1 MERFPSITFQAVF
14 NSFIY
19 SLIFLAGPGK
29 IDFTLAQQTHH
40 SRSSVGN
47 STVAIPSTSPI
58 NAATTL
64 FEWAAGPWGDCG
76 GKENTNFC
84 GQSRDVFCVYIG
96 EIRTQVP
103 FYFCDGIPR
112 PLKYRQC
119 LPCPEN
125 CVVGPWG
132 VWSDWSGTCK
142 PANRYRTRTVLRAPR
157 FGGKECGELSQTE
170 RDEELPDCRVEL
182 TMPVFKWRIGEWTSC
197 RQPSSAGPSSCAVGQ
212 RYRQVDCVD
221 DIGETVEGERCLQNG
236 ESEVENSLQT
246 VNFEPPRQEICT
258 VPCDCLVSL
267 WSAWQ
272 ECSVTCHDPISQEV
286 GGHRMRTRRVLRAAS
301 NGGLP
306 CPPLA
311 DHQPCLIQNMTTC
324 PQYEWYLQDWQQCRV
339 THNSSATCGAGIE
352 TRQVFCIDS
361 GSNVLTPVADEF
373 CFNSDSTSIFK
384 PVANR
389 ACYLDCPV
397 DCEVGHWTHWSSC
410 TKSCGEGAVQ
420 MRYREVL
427 VETLFDGQECP
438 PLVELRA
445 CEAIECAWW
454 HIGRWTKCFLNRG
467 YDDCGPGTR
476 HRAVYCINALNRRV
490 DASFCA
496 GKTKPDRQGT
506 CRVPCAE
513 DCVVNE
519 WSDWGDCSVSCGP
532 NGGVRKR
539 TRRIVAYPF
548 NKDLN
553 PCLPEDELTQTKPC
567 NLHVSCHTY
576 SWQAT
581 AWGECQVNATAMCGE
596 GGPEEGGCLMNGTAS
611 CGEGIGY
618 QSRSV
623 VCEEETG
630 FVADPSQCDVWSEP
644 ARSRPCDKACP
655 QDCELSPWSTW
666 SSCSAS
672 CGLHAMRTRTKH
684 VLTLPVN
691 GGLPC
696 PQETDENG
704 IITQF
709 TPCID
714 IEPCYTFQWVTGG
727 WSVCQVIGS
736 SCGRG
741 LQTREVHCGRSDG
754 LVAEDGMCLQDFRQP
769 PPTSTQ
775 RCYVPCGGD
784 CLLSEWS
791 EFGPCQ
797 SNCGTESLRNYCR
810 MRTRDIV
817 GVSMTDSLSEL
828 CPHIADSD
836 LHEFLS
842 CGLQSSIYSWTF
854 GPWTTCLLPEGMQ
867 CGAGKQSRAAICIRN
882 DYVQV
887 ADLFCPSLDPSQ
899 TGPLQEHPCT
909 VQCSIDCE
917 VTQWSNWSSC
927 SQACGQ
933 GERTR
938 MREITMNPVQGG
950 RACPLLTDTQMCF
963 ERSCDLIEWEI
974 SEWAPCLPT
983 DLKTNCGAGTQSRS
997 ISCPAGAGNE
1007 SLCQGRTPRPPLT
1020 QACHLPCQGECV
1032 FSEWSAF
1039 TSCSQPCMNAKKS
1052 RSRIVIRPDA
1062 ELQPCI
1068 PIRQTE
1074 ACSQA
1079 DCLASVFTLATGEWS
1094 TCRPIQGECGRGTRF
1109 RTLNCVNAANI
1120 PVTMDRCQHANITT
1134 HETCMV
1140 ECPIDC
1146 QLGAFTPW
1154 SSCSATCGT
1163 DGITFRTRK
1172 IVTRSSGHGRR
1183 CQDAHSLNE
1192 TRPCN
1197 IKPCFTYKWHK
1208 GNWSGCQFDT
1218 KAGCG
1223 VGHETRL
1230 VECQRSDGLTVDWEY
1245 CYMNAMNY
1253 DVVNPLGSAF
1263 NRSSLDL
1270 ATSRKCTT
1278 WCPGD
1283 CLVSEWSPYTSCTA
1297 NCFNSSIS
1305 GQKTRMRVVT
1315 SPPVMGGKPCT
1326 TNLISSRPCPAVSA
1340 NCPVFRWTVGKWDK
1354 ATRSRDIWCETLDA
1368 SGNILIVE
1376 GGCDET
1382 VKPPSSLDCVPD
1394 CTSLGSY
1401 CDNGVCKCSSGFLG
1415 NGRTCYPSVGCIVD
1429 DHCPFPHTMCSKERE
1444 CICQP
1449 GYYSVDGM
1457 LKCVPEDVIVTTSG
1471 GIETNDAD
1479 SNTSLY
1485 HAKRGTWKWVVGAV
1499 CMGVIILAAILCG
1512 VLVYRFYHTGEV
1524 HFEPI
1529 PNSTNYRRSFRSSMK
1544 TRMLEETAC

>member
-19 SLIFLAGPGK
+19 SLIFLAGPGN

-157 FGGKECGELSQTE
+157 FGGKECGELSQTQ

-361 GSNVLTPVADEF
+361 GSDVLTPVADEF

-397 DCEVGHWTHWSSC
+397 DCEVGHWSHWSSC

-438 PLVELRA
+438 SLVELRA

-539 TRRIVAYPF
+539 NRRIVAYPF

-769 PPTSTQ
+769 PPTPTQ

-997 ISCPAGAGNE
+997 IGCPAGAGNE

-1039 TSCSQPCMNAKKS
+1039 TSCSQPCTNAKKS

-1297 NCFNSSIS
+1297 NCFNSSVS
-1305 GQKTRMRVVT
+1305 GQKARIRVVT
-1315 SPPVMGGKPCT
+1315 S
-1326 TNLISSRPCPAVSA
+1326 LSYIS
-1340 NCPVFRWTVGKWDK
+1340 
-1354 ATRSRDIWCETLDA
+1354 I
-1368 SGNILIVE
+1368 I
-1376 GGCDET
+1376 
-1382 VKPPSSLDCVPD
+1382 
-1394 CTSLGSY
+1394 SLGFRVVSIHILY
-1401 CDNGVCKCSSGFLG
+1401 C
-1415 NGRTCYPSVGCIVD
+1415 
-1429 DHCPFPHTMCSKERE
+1429 
-1444 CICQP
+1444 
-1449 GYYSVDGM
+1449 
-1457 LKCVPEDVIVTTSG
+1457 
-1471 GIETNDAD
+1471 
-1479 SNTSLY
+1479 
-1485 HAKRGTWKWVVGAV
+1485 
-1499 CMGVIILAAILCG
+1499 
-1512 VLVYRFYHTGEV
+1512 
-1524 HFEPI
+1524 
-1529 PNSTNYRRSFRSSMK
+1529 
-1544 TRMLEETAC
+1544 

>member
-1 MERFPSITFQAVF
+1 MKWKKTQSK
-14 NSFIY
+14 FI
-19 SLIFLAGPGK
+19 
-29 IDFTLAQQTHH
+29 
-40 SRSSVGN
+40 
-47 STVAIPSTSPI
+47 
-58 NAATTL
+58 
-64 FEWAAGPWGDCG
+64 
-76 GKENTNFC
+76 
-84 GQSRDVFCVYIG
+84 
-96 EIRTQVP
+96 
-103 FYFCDGIPR
+103 
-112 PLKYRQC
+112 
-119 LPCPEN
+119 
-125 CVVGPWG
+125 
-132 VWSDWSGTCK
+132 
-142 PANRYRTRTVLRAPR
+142 
-157 FGGKECGELSQTE
+157 
-170 RDEELPDCRVEL
+170 
-182 TMPVFKWRIGEWTSC
+182 
-197 RQPSSAGPSSCAVGQ
+197 PSSAGPSSCAVGQ

-267 WSAWQ
+267 WSAWG

-306 CPPLA
+306 CPPLT
-311 DHQPCLIQNMTTC
+311 DHQPCLIQNMTAC

-361 GSNVLTPVADEF
+361 GGDVLTPVTDEF

-454 HIGRWTKCFLNRG
+454 HVGRWTKCFLNRG

-581 AWGECQVNATAMCGE
+581 AWGECQLNATATCGE

-630 FVADPSQCDVWSEP
+630 LVAYPSQCDVWSEP
-644 ARSRPCDKACP
+644 AKSRPCDQACP

-672 CGLHAMRTRTKH
+672 CGLHATRTRTKH
-684 VLTLPVN
+684 VLTLPAN
-691 GGLPC
+691 GGLTC

-704 IITQF
+704 IITQY

-727 WSVCQVIGS
+727 WSSCQVIGS
-736 SCGRG
+736 NCGKG

-754 LVAEDGMCLQDFRQP
+754 LVAEDGMCLQDFRLP
-769 PPTSTQ
+769 PPTPTQ

-797 SNCGTESLRNYCR
+797 SNCGTESFRNFCR

-836 LHEFLS
+836 LHEFMS
-842 CGLQSSIYSWTF
+842 CGMQSSIYSWTF

-887 ADLFCPSLDPSQ
+887 ADLFCQSLDPSQ

-938 MREITMNPVQGG
+938 TREIMMNPVQGG

-983 DLKTNCGAGTQSRS
+983 DLKTNCGAGTQSRT
-997 ISCPAGAGNE
+997 ITCPAGAGNE

-1039 TSCSQPCMNAKKS
+1039 TSCSQSCTSAKKS

-1062 ELQPCI
+1062 ELQPCV

-1140 ECPIDC
+1140 QCPIDC
-1146 QLGAFTPW
+1146 QLGAFTLW

-1197 IKPCFTYKWHK
+1197 IKPCFTYMWYK
-1208 GNWSGCQFDT
+1208 GNWSACQFDT

-1223 VGHETRL
+1223 VGQEMRL

-1245 CYMNAMNY
+1245 CYLNALNN

-1305 GQKTRMRVVT
+1305 GQKTRVRVVT
-1315 SPPVMGGKPCT
+1315 SPPVTGGKQCT
-1326 TNLISSRPCPAVSA
+1326 TNLISSRSCPAVSA
-1340 NCPVFRWTVGKWDK
+1340 SCPVFRWAVGKWDTG
-1354 ATRSRDIWCETLDA
+1354 TRSRDIWCETLDA

-1382 VKPPSSLDCVPD
+1382 VKPPPSLDCVPD

-1429 DHCPFPHTMCSKERE
+1429 DHCPFPHTMCSKERA

-1457 LKCVPEDVIVTTSG
+1457 LKCVPEDVIGTTSG

-1499 CMGVIILAAILCG
+1499 CMGVMILAAILCG

-1529 PNSTNYRRSFRSSMK
+1529 PNLTNYRRSLRSSMK
-1544 TRMLEETAC
+1544 TRMLEETTC